1 MGKNSGKFMKKLA
14 PEESSSSTQKHRMK
28 TIEEFCR
35 EYNIVEKPS
44 KQYFKW
50 RKLPDIIR
58 NYRYPKSIQNSQELI
73 DQEMQNRECLIHF
86 LGGVLNL
93 NPLERWTP
101 QQAMLHPFITKQEF
115 TGEWFPPGSS
125 LPGPS
130 EKHDDA
136 KGQQSEY
143 GSAKDSS
150 NNTGHNY
157 VYNPSS
163 GTGGA
168 DSVDIGAISK
178 RKENISGDIS
188 NNFAVTHSVQ
198 EGPTS
203 AFNKLHIVEE

>member
-1 MGKNSGKFMKKLA
+1 MVALLA
-14 PEESSSSTQKHRMK
+14 VSYTHLDVYKRQ
-28 TIEEFCR
+28 
-35 EYNIVEKPS
+35 
-44 KQYFKW
+44 
-50 RKLPDIIR
+50 
-58 NYRYPKSIQNSQELI
+58 
-73 DQEMQNRECLIHF
+73 
-86 LGGVLNL
+86 
-93 NPLERWTP
+93 
-101 QQAMLHPFITKQEF
+101 
-115 TGEWFPPGSS
+115 
-125 LPGPS
+125 
-130 EKHDDA
+130 
-136 KGQQSEY
+136 EY

-163 GTGGA
+163 ATGGA